1 MALSLGLLWVIS
13 PLVLLGGGL
22 GQVFGLLFVVLLGLQ
37 VSAHL
42 AHWREKVIK
51 TSLLKLTPVNTYGT
65 LEKYCKVGSCT
76 RLKQTNIVVSLHLF
90 VHGTGQGIISSG
102 KINSNR

>member
-1 MALSLGLLWVIS
+1 MRSIFTVALSLGLLWVIS

-42 AHWREKVIK
+42 AHWREKSYKNLLTKID
-51 TSLLKLTPVNTYGT
+51 TS
-65 LEKYCKVGSCT
+65 KYL
-76 RLKQTNIVVSLHLF
+76 RH
-90 VHGTGQGIISSG
+90 TGEILQGW
-102 KINSNR
+102 